1 MSQTRSPWMVTV
13 LVAIAAVLG
22 TLLAVKA
29 FDDPS
34 RYVYAQSSE
43 GSANYVIGVV
53 GTEYQ
58 RRLPLFLI
66 DTRKRTI
73 MVYDYDQG
81 DRRLYLRA
89 VRTFTHDSELLD
101 ENFEKYNTGSG
112 PSVDDVKKI
121 VRDQM

>member
-1 MSQTRSPWMVTV
+1 MSQTRTQWLVTA
-13 LVAIAAVLG
+13 LVAVAAVLG
-22 TLLAVKA
+22 TLLGVRA

-53 GTEYQ
+53 GAEYE
-58 RRLPLFLI
+58 RRVPLFLI
-66 DTRKRTI
+66 DTRKRAI

-81 DRRLYLRA
+81 NRRLFLRA

-101 ENFEKYNTGSG
+101 ENFKKYSSSSG
-112 PSVDDVKKI
+112 PSVDDVKEL

>member
-1 MSQTRSPWMVTV
+1 MSQTRAQWLVTA
-13 LVAIAAVLG
+13 LVAVAAVLG
-22 TLLAVKA
+22 TLLVTKA

-53 GTEYQ
+53 GSESQ

-81 DRRLYLRA
+81 NRRLYLRA

-101 ENFEKYNTGSG
+101 ENFKKHSATSG
-112 PSVDDVKKI
+112 PTVDEVKEI
-121 VRDQM
+121 VRDRM

>member
-1 MSQTRSPWMVTV
+1 MSRTRAQWLVTA
-13 LVAIAAVLG
+13 LVGVAAVLG
-22 TLLAVKA
+22 TLLCVRA

-34 RYVYAQSSE
+34 RYVYAQASE

-53 GTEYQ
+53 GSESQ

-81 DRRLYLRA
+81 TRRLHLRA
-89 VRTFTHDSELLD
+89 ARTFTHDSEVLE
-101 ENFEKYNTGSG
+101 ENFDKYSSSSG